1 MENSNHIQGLSV
13 SFPEMKMIS
22 TKTIVFILL
31 ITSWGFSQQQECD
44 ILDRVVV
51 TGASVTSG
59 FGLITP
65 PIKGDLGGY
74 PITLKHIM
82 EGLIATPHKDV
93 ELLSNMMFFR
103 NPKIHGDAFI
113 NQIIE
118 YKPTLVIGIDFLF
131 WFAYGS
137 TGLSEPV
144 EYRTEKFEYGLEL
157 LSKLDVPIL
166 VGDLPDMRKAIGK
179 MLSARHVPSE
189 ETLKQLNIRLSVW
202 AEEHDNVTVIPVH
215 DLIESLHNDE
225 DITVLDSTWSSGSQE
240 KLLQDDML
248 HTTLEGTVIA
258 SLMIAELLQ
267 LDCVESNPKVIMKN
281 AAAKAREDAKKN

>member
-59 FGLITP
+59 FGLVTP
-65 PIKGDLGGY
+65 PINGDLGGY